1 MSDEFQMTISPV
13 CSKDGKRYAF
23 VSFSDGNRTAEGKIP
38 DCKIVS
44 NNGFDQGEVRLLEE
58 YLQRELPKLKRM
70 AAEIR
75 PLDAFMKK

>member
-1 MSDEFQMTISPV
+1 MKDEFKMTISPV
-13 CSKDGKRYAF
+13 CAKDGKRYAF
-23 VSFSDGNRTAEGKIP
+23 VSFSDGTRSAEGKIP

-44 NNGFDQGEVRLLEE
+44 NNGFNPAEVRLLEE

-75 PLDAFMKK
+75 PLDAFMK